1 MKKVIVQK
9 MKKIA
14 VILSGCG
21 VFDGSEIH
29 EATLALLAI
38 KQAGCVYSIFA
49 PNVEQTEVVNH
60 FSGSIAHEKRNILE
74 EAARIARGKAQPL
87 ENLNPEE
94 FDAIILPGGFGVAK
108 NLSDYAYQGEN
119 YSVIPAI
126 ENVLTKAY
134 ELKKPIGAICIA
146 PILLAKIFKGCKI
159 TLGDVGEDSIVAEK
173 TGAKHVIA
181 NHGETVVDE
190 KYKLVTTPGYMLNAD
205 IVQIAEGASNL
216 VKELLK
222 LI

>member
-1 MKKVIVQK
+1 

-87 ENLNPEE
+87 ENLN
-94 FDAIILPGGFGVAK
+94 
-108 NLSDYAYQGEN
+108 
-119 YSVIPAI
+119 
-126 ENVLTKAY
+126 
-134 ELKKPIGAICIA
+134 
-146 PILLAKIFKGCKI
+146 
-159 TLGDVGEDSIVAEK
+159 
-173 TGAKHVIA
+173 
-181 NHGETVVDE
+181 
-190 KYKLVTTPGYMLNAD
+190 
-205 IVQIAEGASNL
+205 
-216 VKELLK
+216 
-222 LI
+222 

>member
-1 MKKVIVQK
+1 

-38 KQAGCVYSIFA
+38 KKAGCVYSIFA
-49 PNVEQTEVVNH
+49 PNTEQAEVVNH
-60 FSGSIAHEKRNILE
+60 FTGVIEYKTRNMLE
-74 EAARIARGKAQPL
+74 EAGRIARGEAQPL
-87 ENLNPEE
+87 ENLNLED
-94 FDAIILPGGFGVAK
+94 FDAIIFPGGYGVAK
-108 NLSDYAYQGEN
+108 NFSDYAYIGGE

-126 ENVLTKAY
+126 RDMLKKAY
-134 ELKKPIGAICIA
+134 KLKKPIGAMCIA
-146 PILLAKIFKGCKI
+146 PILLAEIFIGCRI
-159 TLGDVGEDSIVAEK
+159 TLGDINEDSEFVQNK
-173 TGAKHVIA
+173 GAVHVVT
-181 NHGETVVDE
+181 NHGETVVDY
-190 KYKLVTTPGYMLNAD
+190 KYKLVTTPGYMLDAD
-205 IVQIAEGASNL
+205 IVQIAEGADNL